1 MSNTSSSDPA
11 SNSAS
16 DSTSDSASDPVWEAL
31 DLRRG
36 PNAHALLQQVVD
48 RVRAHPGLVVFDLD
62 STLLD
67 NKTRQALIM
76 AEYGRTHGVDALAG
90 TRPEHWDSWDYRAAM
105 RKAGLPA
112 DQVEDHVEA
121 YRAWWKEH
129 FFTSE
134 YCRIDEAVPG
144 AVPYVTAL
152 GALGARIYYV
162 TGRQESMRAGTEESF
177 ERLGF
182 LWPNGDDVQLWMK
195 PSLDEEDDSFKAR
208 VHQKLETQGPPVAVF
223 DNEPTHVNDYRR
235 SFPEALVIHL
245 ATDHSR
251 RPVRV
256 DPEIPSIPD
265 FSAWELGT

>member
-1 MSNTSSSDPA
+1 MSNTPSSDPA
-11 SNSAS
+11 S
-16 DSTSDSASDPVWEAL
+16 DSGSDPVWGPL

-36 PNAHALLQQVVD
+36 PRAHALLQQVVD
-48 RVRAHPGLVVFDLD
+48 RVRARPELVVFDLD

-76 AEYGRTHGVDALAG
+76 AEYGRAHGVDALAA
-90 TRPEHWDSWDYRAAM
+90 TRSEHWDGWDYRAAM
-105 RKAGLPA
+105 RNAGLPA

-121 YRAWWKEH
+121 YRAWWREH

-144 AVPYVTAL
+144 AVAYVSAL

-162 TGRQESMRAGTEESF
+162 TGRQQSMRAGTEESF

-182 LWPNGDDVQLWMK
+182 ARPNGNDVQLWMK
-195 PSLDEEDDSFKAR
+195 PALEEEDDAFKAR
-208 VHQKLETQGPPVAVF
+208 VHEKLKTQGPPVAVF

-235 SFPEALVIHL
+235 SFPDARVIHL

-256 DPEIPSIPD
+256 DPQIPSIPD
-265 FSAWELGT
+265 FSAWDPGA